1 MAIMQDEDVRFK
13 NLSRKIG
20 WFVLVAGGGLVL
32 MFVGLAMKQELF
44 TPKSHLHFITESG
57 ADIKKGMA
65 VKLSGFNI
73 GKVESLA
80 LTEDANVMVT
90 LTINNQ
96 YMKWVRRDSRARLA
110 KEGLIGD
117 AFVEIPPG
125 SDSEATLRD
134 GDPITFERDEGIGQV
149 VDKLYGQVVPLI
161 QDIRRITQY
170 LDDPN
175 GDVKQS
181 LHRLNTAM
189 TELNTSLTRVDRI
202 LAAAEKDVPGTLRTT
217 RETLESSK
225 KVVDSVG
232 KTWPISRNIEPPQA
246 QTIPVDSYHGVPPAP
261 PPAGTPPGTP

>member
-20 WFVLVAGGGLVL
+20 WFVLVAGAGLAL

-44 TPKSHLHFITESG
+44 TPKTQLHFITESG
-57 ADIKKGMA
+57 AEIKKGMA

-80 LTEDANVMVT
+80 LTEDANVRVT

-125 SDSEATLRD
+125 SESEAALRD
-134 GDPITFERDEGIGQV
+134 GDAIAFEREKGIGQV

-161 QDIRRITQY
+161 QDIHRITQY
-170 LDDPN
+170 LDDPK

-181 LHRLNTAM
+181 LARLNTAM
-189 TELNTSLTRVDRI
+189 GELNTSLQRVDHI
-202 LAAAEKDVPGTLRTT
+202 LAAAERDVPGTLRTT
-217 RETLESSK
+217 RETLEGSK
-225 KVVDSVG
+225 KVVDSVS
-232 KTWPISRNIEPPQA
+232 KTWPISRNIEPPQTR
-246 QTIPVDSYHGVPPAP
+246 TIPVDSYQGVPPAP
-261 PPAGTPPGTP
+261 PPAETP

>member
-125 SDSEATLRD
+125 SESEATLRD

-189 TELNTSLTRVDRI
+189 TALNTSLTRVDRI

-246 QTIPVDSYHGVPPAP
+246 RTIPVDSTHGVPPAP
-261 PPAGTPPGTP
+261 PPAGTP

>member
-20 WFVLVAGGGLVL
+20 WFVLVAGVGLAL

-80 LTEDANVMVT
+80 LTEDANVRVT

-117 AFVEIPPG
+117 AFIAIPPG
-125 SDSEATLRD
+125 SENEATLRD
-134 GDPITFERDEGIGQV
+134 GDAIAFERDEGIGQV
-149 VDKLYGQVVPLI
+149 VDKLYGQVAPLI

-189 TELNTSLTRVDRI
+189 TALNTSLTRVDRI

-225 KVVDSVG
+225 KVVDSVSQ
-232 KTWPISRNIEPPQA
+232 TWPISRNIEPPQA
-246 QTIPVDSYHGVPPAP
+246 RTIPVDSTQGVPPAP
-261 PPAGTPPGTP
+261 TPAGAP

>member
-232 KTWPISRNIEPPQA
+232 KTWPISRNIEPPQT